1 MSVKKSLIIIHCL
14 YTVFLLSLVGVS
26 VLLFQG
32 AQRAREQEYVRY
44 ASYQVADEL
53 RQSSDDL
60 TRLARTY
67 VVTGEARY
75 ERMYWDV
82 LAIRN
87 GEQPR
92 PDGRRISLIQM
103 MEDLGFTQEEL
114 GKLAEAQHNSNA
126 LVRTESIAM
135 NAVKGLF
142 DDGRGGFTLRGEPN
156 SALAARLMHDDA
168 YHANKAAIMR
178 PIEEFFSMLDR
189 RTHAAVEREV
199 KQVKRCLALLFV
211 LVAAFAVQ
219 LLFSA
224 MLTRGILQKLGGEPD
239 HVAEIARRVAEGDLA
254 TPIDAQDAR
263 EGSLLSVMKRMS
275 EKLAQVIGEVRGGAV
290 ALAGASAQVSAA
302 SQSLSLGTS
311 DQASSVEETTASLSQ
326 MSATLT
332 QNSESHRQM
341 EQLALKGARQA
352 AESGQAVR
360 ETVAAMN
367 AIAEKTTVIEEMAY
381 QTHLLALNAAIEAA
395 RAGESGKGFAVVA
408 TEVRTLA
415 ERARKSAQEI
425 SVLAGNSVKVAERS
439 GHLLGELV
447 PSIQKTAELV
457 QEVAAASREQSSS
470 VMQMNRAMVQVDEVT
485 QRNASAAEELASTA
499 EEMAAKADT
508 LQQLVAFFHVHVDPP
523 RPVVPKPRER
533 PTPPSPP
540 TVLVRAPTG
549 NQAVY

>member
-1 MSVKKSLIIIHCL
+1 
-14 YTVFLLSLVGVS
+14 
-26 VLLFQG
+26 
-32 AQRAREQEYVRY
+32 
-44 ASYQVADEL
+44 
-53 RQSSDDL
+53 
-60 TRLARTY
+60 
-67 VVTGEARY
+67 
-75 ERMYWDV
+75 
-82 LAIRN
+82 
-87 GEQPR
+87 
-92 PDGRRISLIQM
+92 
-103 MEDLGFTQEEL
+103 
-114 GKLAEAQHNSNA
+114 
-126 LVRTESIAM
+126 M